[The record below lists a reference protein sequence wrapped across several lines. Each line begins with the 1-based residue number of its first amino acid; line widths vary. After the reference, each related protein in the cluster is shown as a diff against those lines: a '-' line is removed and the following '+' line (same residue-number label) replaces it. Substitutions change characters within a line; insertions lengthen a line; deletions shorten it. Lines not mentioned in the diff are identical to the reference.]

1 MILDLRFFCIAA
13 LAALLSVAGCVTES
27 HNALET
33 GTLAIARMPYSG
45 PKYRVVLGDF
55 KNESPYMRGIFS
67 DGNDR
72 LGNQAKVILKNHL
85 IQSGRFIVLERENL
99 AALARESEIG
109 GEKQGLIAGE
119 VLITGAVTEF
129 GRREAGSHALGGLL
143 GSSRTQTAYAKVSVS
158 VVDVK
163 TSQSILATQGAGE
176 CSLSQGEIL
185 GFGGSAGYDST
196 LNGKV
201 LNVAVM
207 ESVRKLIANLAWDG
221 WRSTS
226 PP

>member
-1 MILDLRFFCIAA
+1 MNGPTGMRCVSIVVAAAA
-13 LAALLSVAGCVTES
+13 LTGCVSEHHT
-27 HNALET
+27 ALAT
-33 GTLAIARMPYSG
+33 PTVAAAYKPYFG

-67 DGNDR
+67 DGTDR
-72 LGNQAKVILKNHL
+72 LGNQTRTILKNHL
-85 IQSGRFIVLERENL
+85 IRSGRFEVLERENL
-99 AALARESEIG
+99 DKLSREAKIG
-109 GEKQGLIAGE
+109 GTEQKLWAGN

-129 GRREAGSHALGGLL
+129 GRRETGGHALGGFI
-143 GSSRTQTAYAKVSVS
+143 GRTRTQTAYGKVSLS

-163 TSQSILATQGAGE
+163 TSRSLFATQGAGE
-176 CSLSQGEIL
+176 CSLSQAEFL

-207 ESVRKLIANLAWDG
+207 EAVRKLIDG
-221 WRSTS
+221 LGPGASGE
-226 PP
+226 